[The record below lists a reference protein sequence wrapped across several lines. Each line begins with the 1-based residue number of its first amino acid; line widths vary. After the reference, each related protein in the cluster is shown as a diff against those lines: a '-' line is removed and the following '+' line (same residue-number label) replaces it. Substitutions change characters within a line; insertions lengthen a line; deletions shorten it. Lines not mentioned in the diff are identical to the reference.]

1 MLIQSRSAQAARIA
15 EKRQAILTW
24 LKSESFS
31 TVPILSQVLGTQ
43 GNACWKTLKAMERDG
58 LVQSHLLKNHFG
70 SLTIW
75 GITPHGSAMATDP
88 LDAAPDFSHFEPGR
102 LSPHTLAHALDVQR
116 VRLQLQAQGWTD
128 WRTDRQC
135 RQMQLAK
142 VPDALAVDPHG
153 QKVAVELERTIKTI
167 KRYEAIMSCY
177 LQAIRAGAL
186 DRVQYFSPI
195 PGVPER
201 LKGLFHGIRAVPV
214 AGDRVQLQPQH
225 YEKFTFVELVNG

>member
-1 MLIQSRSAQAARIA
+1 MLIPNRSAQAVRIA
-15 EKRQAILTW
+15 EKRQAILAW
-24 LKSESFS
+24 LKGESFS
-31 TVPILSQVLGTQ
+31 TVTILAQVIGTA
-43 GNACWKTLKAMERDG
+43 GNACWKTLKAMERAG

-88 LDAAPDFSHFEPGR
+88 EEPDFSHFEPGR
-102 LSPHTLAHALDVQR
+102 LSPHTIAHALDVQR
-116 VRLQLQAQGWTD
+116 VRLQLQAKGWTD

-142 VPDALAVDPHG
+142 VPDALALDPDG

-167 KRYEAIMSCY
+167 KRYESIVSCY
-177 LQAIRAGAL
+177 LQAIRIGAL

-195 PGVPER
+195 PGVPQRLER
-201 LKGLFHGIRAVPV
+201 LFHGIRAVPV

-225 YEKFTFVELVNG
+225 YEKFTFSELENG